1 MTPWANATLI
11 ALGFTG
17 FLAVG
22 CTEAGKLR
30 PSTEES
36 SSAQLETAARY
47 GFPTEIIAEDE
58 IVDAEELLLQ
68 QTNLDPEI
76 TYLVLTRTDAQIVW
90 GRALRDEPPIP
101 EEAILGPWVAP
112 YLKFGDR
119 DTALKAFVFSYLRAL
134 HSAGRIDWDAA
145 IVPFLPPEERGP
157 AIQNTYRRG
166 LLVAVLMLLLTIWSA
181 RQRR

>member
-1 MTPWANATLI
+1 MGAPR
-11 ALGFTG
+11 
-17 FLAVG
+17 LAS
-22 CTEAGKLR
+22 CDRRRRK
-30 PSTEES
+30 S
-36 SSAQLETAARY
+36 SSAQLEAAARY

-58 IVDAEELLLQ
+58 IVDAEEFLLQ

-134 HSAGRIDWDAA
+134 HSAG
-145 IVPFLPPEERGP
+145 P
-157 AIQNTYRRG
+157 ASTGTRQSCRFFRRKN
-166 LLVAVLMLLLTIWSA
+166 VA
-181 RQRR
+181 QRSRTRTAGACSSRF